1 MKEWGASGGY
11 IDMTTLAD
19 LPGYQGG
26 VSGYGLNVDLGM
38 SPAMTA
44 MGALTQRGDP
54 MGDAIIQATKQGKLS
69 PSGFGQTAPFGG
81 TPRLTNEER
90 ARVLGGAGADFGRS
104 DLGVDDAAM
113 RPASVIQAQGQFS
126 GTFDGNEINQGD
138 NPRAMP
144 SAQSFLNFGMVH
156 PTVYAAV
163 MGGGSQTPEAIA
175 HTILRIRNPIVATMV
190 HTPEM
195 RTKEHEIAFRN
206 KISSGVN
213 LLMASGQRA
222 EPGKP
227 ISPELISALAQLA
240 DKVQASGEHASR
252 RRSEQV
258 ADTRYRDLRDSTPIT
273 YADNLMVDRRSLPE
287 LSMAE
292 KPAEVDPSD
301 RRARL
306 YDREKAVELLKAGH
320 SDLEL
325 SRHLGVSRATIVL
338 LRAKEGIAPLPEG
351 SLGKRDTSSS
361 NKLSEA
367 EISKRTESVIEGL
380 ASGGNY
386 SELVRKTNLTD
397 SKKHHG
403 GWKKIR
409 ENIDK
414 KGVTIPKPGPRKK
427 QSGGK
432 VEPSPSDS
440 LSAPTH
446 EAQVRQTPN
455 QSKLMKREQLEGD
468 MNG

>member
-1 MKEWGASGGY
+1 
-11 IDMTTLAD
+11 
-19 LPGYQGG
+19 
-26 VSGYGLNVDLGM
+26 
-38 SPAMTA
+38 
-44 MGALTQRGDP
+44 

-69 PSGFGQTAPFGG
+69 SAGFGQTAPFGG

-90 ARVLGGAGADFGRS
+90 ARTLVGAGADFGRS
-104 DLGVDDAAM
+104 DFGVDDAAM
-113 RPASVIQAQGQFS
+113 RPASVIRAQGQFS
-126 GTFDGNEINQGD
+126 GTFDGADINQGD

-252 RRSEQV
+252 RETQEIKGYQSSGYGDGSV
-258 ADTRYRDLRDSTPIT
+258 PIT
-273 YADNLMVDRRSLPE
+273 YADNLMVDRSTLPK
-287 LSMAE
+287 LPIAQHPAPKVGLYAE
-292 KPAEVDPSD
+292 
-301 RRARL
+301 
-306 YDREKAVELLKAGH
+306 YDHSVALDLLKAGH
-320 SDLEL
+320 SDMDIGA
-325 SRHLGVSRATIVL
+325 HLGVSWSTIKR
-338 LRAKEGIAPLPEG
+338 LRAKNGIAPIPRGGAGAMRAGESYRSAKVQKVIDSMLQGQTQNQATNNNATSRSMDDVLAKAINEAGFEKTGEGRGTRYKKRQVGPPAPEPAP
-351 SLGKRDTSSS
+351 KR
-361 NKLSEA
+361 
-367 EISKRTESVIEGL
+367 RG
-380 ASGGNY
+380 
-386 SELVRKTNLTD
+386 RP
-397 SKKHHG
+397 
-403 GWKKIR
+403 
-409 ENIDK
+409 
-414 KGVTIPKPGPRKK
+414 PKAKN
-427 QSGGK
+427 

-440 LSAPTH
+440 LSDKTH
-446 EAQVRQTPN
+446 EAQVRETPSD